1 VSEKPRRVLPTTLSE
16 ALQEWIARSGLG
28 PRIEQAEV
36 LGRWAELVGPQIAQV
51 TEPESITPDGVLRVR
66 VTTAP
71 WANELSLMTP
81 MILGRLNEGR
91 NSKGRFT
98 GIRWFA
104 GSSDEPGKEAH
115 YTRTSWRKNRKR
127 S

>member
-1 VSEKPRRVLPTTLSE
+1 MKDKPRPVLPTSLAE
-16 ALQEWIARSGLG
+16 ALQHWVATSGLG

-36 LGRWAELVGPQIAQV
+36 LSRWAELVGPQIAQV
-51 TEPESITPDGVLRVR
+51 TEPESITPEGVLRVK

-98 GIRWFA
+98 GIRWLA
-104 GSSDEPGKEAH
+104 GSADEPGKEAH
-115 YTRTSWRKNRKR
+115 HTRVSWRKNRQR
-127 S
+127 

>member
-1 VSEKPRRVLPTTLSE
+1 VSEKPRPVVPTSLSE
-16 ALQEWIARSGLG
+16 ALQRWIASSGLG

-36 LGRWAELVGPQIAQV
+36 LSRWAELVGPQIAQV
-51 TEPESITPDGVLRVR
+51 TEPESITPEGVLRVS
-66 VTTAP
+66 VMTAP

-104 GSSDEPGKEAH
+104 GSAGDPDTGAH
-115 YTRTSWRKNRKR
+115 HTRVSWRKNRQR
-127 S
+127 